1 MSELEPENVEPEK
14 EGITSTVGDLD
25 ELAAALPEEPSE
37 PEKETSDFKLESLD
51 DLRRII
57 VMARGGD
64 PDAQQ
69 TLNAFLKF
77 NNNIERTNLPIRRDV
92 QMIAYLDYAGK
103 TLYAG
108 NEDNPF
114 TKAANCISIAFMAKG
129 GDKSKQ
135 FVELMKQTPSLA
147 DLQVAGVHQRSLT
160 DRILGRGKTE

>member
-1 MSELEPENVEPEK
+1 MSELETPAELEPEN
-14 EGITSTVGDLD
+14 
-25 ELAAALPEEPSE
+25 AE
-37 PEKETSDFKLESLD
+37 PEKETTSFKLESLD

-77 NNNIERTNLPIRRDV
+77 NNNIERTNLPVRRDV

-147 DLQVAGVHQRSLT
+147 DLQTLGGDQQRSLT
-160 DRILGRGKTE
+160 DRLLGRGKE

>member
-1 MSELEPENVEPEK
+1 
-14 EGITSTVGDLD
+14 
-25 ELAAALPEEPSE
+25 
-37 PEKETSDFKLESLD
+37 
-51 DLRRII
+51 
-57 VMARGGD
+57 MARGGD

-77 NNNIERTNLPIRRDV
+77 NNNIERTNLPVRRDV

-147 DLQVAGVHQRSLT
+147 DFQTLGGDRQRSLT
-160 DRILGRGKTE
+160 DRLLGRGKTE

>member
-1 MSELEPENVEPEK
+1 MTELETPPESEPEN
-14 EGITSTVGDLD
+14 
-25 ELAAALPEEPSE
+25 AE
-37 PEKETSDFKLESLD
+37 PEKETPRFKLESLD

-77 NNNIERTNLPIRRDV
+77 NNNIERTNLPTRRDV

-147 DLQVAGVHQRSLT
+147 DLQVGGVQQRSLT
-160 DRILGRGKTE
+160 DRILRRGKE

>member
-1 MSELEPENVEPEK
+1 MSELETSPELEPENAEP
-14 EGITSTVGDLD
+14 ITSTVGDLD
-25 ELAAALPEEPSE
+25 ELAEAQRK
-37 PEKETSDFKLESLD
+37 KETTGFKLESLD

-129 GDKSKQ
+129 GDKSRQ

-147 DLQVAGVHQRSLT
+147 DLQVAGAHQRSLT
-160 DRILGRGKTE
+160 DRILGRGKQNERIL

>member
-1 MSELEPENVEPEK
+1 MSED
-14 EGITSTVGDLD
+14 EGIRDDPL
-25 ELAAALPEEPSE
+25 SE
-37 PEKETSDFKLESLD
+37 GERFKLESLD

-57 VMARGGD
+57 VMAKGGD

-77 NNNIERTNLPIRRDV
+77 NNNIERTNLPTRRDV
-92 QMIAYLDYAGK
+92 QMMAYLDYAGK
-103 TLYAG
+103 IYWPD

-147 DLQVAGVHQRSLT
+147 DLQTLGGEQQRSIT
-160 DRILGRGKTE
+160 DRILGRGGKE

>member
-1 MSELEPENVEPEK
+1 MSELETPPDLEPENPV
-14 EGITSTVGDLD
+14 
-25 ELAAALPEEPSE
+25 PEEENAS
-37 PEKETSDFKLESLD
+37 FKLESLD

-147 DLQVAGVHQRSLT
+147 DLQTLGGDRQRSLT
-160 DRILGRGKTE
+160 DRILGRGKE

>member
-1 MSELEPENVEPEK
+1 
-14 EGITSTVGDLD
+14 
-25 ELAAALPEEPSE
+25 
-37 PEKETSDFKLESLD
+37 
-51 DLRRII
+51 
-57 VMARGGD
+57 MARGGD

-77 NNNIERTNLPIRRDV
+77 NSNIERTNLPVRRDV

-108 NEDNPF
+108 KEDNPF
-114 TKAANCISIAFMAKG
+114 TKAANCIAIAFMAKG

-147 DLQVAGVHQRSLT
+147 DLQTLGGDRQRSLT
-160 DRILGRGKTE
+160 DRILGRGKE

>member
-1 MSELEPENVEPEK
+1 MSELETPPELEPENA
-14 EGITSTVGDLD
+14 
-25 ELAAALPEEPSE
+25 EL
-37 PEKETSDFKLESLD
+37 EKETPRFKLESLD

-77 NNNIERTNLPIRRDV
+77 NNNIERTNLPVRRDV

-147 DLQVAGVHQRSLT
+147 DLQTLGGDRQRSLT
-160 DRILGRGKTE
+160 DRLLGRGKE

>member
-1 MSELEPENVEPEK
+1 MSELETSPDLEPENVELEK
-14 EGITSTVGDLD
+14 EISG
-25 ELAAALPEEPSE
+25 
-37 PEKETSDFKLESLD
+37 FKLESLD

-77 NNNIERTNLPIRRDV
+77 NNNIERTNLPVRRDV

-147 DLQVAGVHQRSLT
+147 DLQTLGGDRQRSLT
-160 DRILGRGKTE
+160 DRILGRGKE